1 MIQAVFYRNPEGR
14 LFGFSLKGHAGF
26 EEAGKDVVCAAVS
39 ALSINTVNAA
49 ENLTDAGFSCEQ
61 GDSGELNFHFT
72 DSMGDR
78 EQLLMDALELG
89 LTSIQEE
96 YGKKYLSIHY
106 TDKEV

>member
-1 MIQAVFYRNPEGR
+1 MIQAVFYRNPDGK
-14 LFGFSLKGHAGF
+14 LYGFSLKGHAGF

-61 GDSGELNFHFT
+61 GESGSLDFRFT
-72 DSMGDR
+72 DPMGDR

-89 LTSIQEE
+89 LSGIQQE

>member
-1 MIQAVFYRNPEGR
+1 MIQAVFYRNPDGK
-14 LFGFSLKGHAGF
+14 LYGFSLKGHAGF
-26 EEAGKDVVCAAVS
+26 EEVGKDVVCAAVS

-61 GDSGELNFHFT
+61 GESGALDFRFT
-72 DSMGDR
+72 DPMGDR

-89 LTSIQEE
+89 LSGIQQE